1 MKDDF
6 LVFSFSYSSSWLCFE
21 CAYFDWTASSD
32 AVCPWDLPLAPW
44 FRGVIFSHTGAVTVL
59 LHLFGLPIFTRLQS
73 LGAKAEH
80 AIFRMIPAVRASLPV
95 PVLVGSV

>member
-1 MKDDF
+1 M
-6 LVFSFSYSSSWLCFE
+6 
-21 CAYFDWTASSD
+21 
-32 AVCPWDLPLAPW
+32 CPWDLPLAPW
-44 FRGVIFSHTGAVTVL
+44 FRGVIFSHTGDVTVL

-95 PVLVGSV
+95 PACTAVSSYL